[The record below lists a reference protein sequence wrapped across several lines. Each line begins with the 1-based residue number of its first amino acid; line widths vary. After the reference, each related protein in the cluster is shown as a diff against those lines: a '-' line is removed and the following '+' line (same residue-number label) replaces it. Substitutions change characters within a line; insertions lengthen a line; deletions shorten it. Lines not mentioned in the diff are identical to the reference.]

1 MPLEVRQIGIRMS
14 VGGAGP
20 GTGSEGGGGG
30 SALDL
35 LKHDG
40 DDAGER
46 NRMIQECVEAVL
58 AELARRQGR

>member
-1 MPLEVRQIGIRMS
+1 MPLEVRQIGIRMA
-14 VGGAGP
+14 VGGPGP
-20 GTGSEGGGGG
+20 ATGSEGGGS

>member
-14 VGGAGP
+14 VGGTAP
-20 GTGSEGGGGG
+20 GTASEGGGG

>member
-1 MPLEVRQIGIRMS
+1 MPLEVRQIGIRMA
-14 VGGAGP
+14 VGG
-20 GTGSEGGGGG
+20 TGAASNSGGENN

-35 LKHDG
+35 LKHEG